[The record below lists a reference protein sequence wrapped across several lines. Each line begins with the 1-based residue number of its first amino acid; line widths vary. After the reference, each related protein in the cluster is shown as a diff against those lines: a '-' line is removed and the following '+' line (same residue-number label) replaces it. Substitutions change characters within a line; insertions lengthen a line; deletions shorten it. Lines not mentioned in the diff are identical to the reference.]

1 MVPQQNSLDWKCQ
14 LEELLF
20 HLRAPADVV
29 IHSHVVTI
37 CMKGIES
44 VIGYRPEPLISE
56 ATGMWVITEQVLPT
70 AMIRYSEAIGMWV
83 ICHDQH
89 PHVETM

>member
-20 HLRAPADVV
+20 HLRALADVV

-56 ATGMWVITEQVLPT
+56 A
-70 AMIRYSEAIGMWV
+70 IGMWV
-83 ICHDQH
+83 ICHECGKSAGLTFTSSA
-89 PHVETM
+89 PGTT